1 MRRLH
6 TQDVI
11 EMREWITRAEN
22 LLPLNR
28 QLPVTEFLTPG
39 LERRDDFKYRLVE
52 HRCELRAL

>member
-11 EMREWITRAEN
+11 ERREWITRAEN

-28 QLPVTEFLTPG
+28 QLPVMG
-39 LERRDDFKYRLVE
+39 LLIVNAFRRAVE
-52 HRCELRAL
+52 